1 VPQNTVDAL
10 VELGVEGIVVV
21 LDGDSEGVK
30 GVNRTIE
37 KVLPNSKMKC
47 AMKRLPD
54 GVDPDEY
61 INKYGVK
68 GFNNLKMMPFS
79 EFWMR
84 ENKDIEPKQRFK
96 KILEIMSDSELGNQ
110 DTHFEALENVC
121 NELGINVSIDE
132 IKERYKATATLKY
145 IPRVA
150 NSISNVREE
159 LKFIEESMNELVK
172 RLD

>member
-1 VPQNTVDAL
+1 
-10 VELGVEGIVVV
+10 
-21 LDGDSEGVK
+21 
-30 GVNRTIE
+30 
-37 KVLPNSKMKC
+37 
-47 AMKRLPD
+47 
-54 GVDPDEY
+54 
-61 INKYGVK
+61 
-68 GFNNLKMMPFS
+68 MPFS

-84 ENKDIEPKQRFK
+84 ENRELEPKQRFK

-121 NELGINVSIDE
+121 NELGINVGMNE

-150 NSISNVREE
+150 KSISNVRKE
-159 LKFIEESMNELVK
+159 LKFVEESMNELVK